1 MGVCLPYAISLI
13 VPPRVSFFFLPSP
26 NTKDFKGGLQD
37 DDIIDDA
44 IPRIWRWATTNPLIG
59 KSLNGGPYPS
69 VTD

>member
-44 IPRIWRWATTNPLIG
+44 IPRIWR
-59 KSLNGGPYPS
+59 
-69 VTD
+69 